1 MVKDPSKQILA
12 RAYGPIIDETNG
24 VIHGMSGSP
33 VYVEGKL
40 IGAVARAVGEDVLP
54 YKFYITP
61 IEEMLKIWDL
71 PDPLAEIN
79 KSNIKKVKIPSI
91 EEYEKKQENYDEN
104 IDKEIEKYKSKH
116 LATPEGKEVVKGKAQ
131 KRLEEILNG
140 IDIQTQEEKNIIEE
154 DNQTDEII
162 KGLEDK
168 SKTNI
173 DVDKLE
179 EHISLTDFILK
190 SLQKQNKS
198 TSKKF
203 F

>member
-1 MVKDPSKQILA
+1 MLLLYTNSALAMPPIMTTSQLRAGMQGYAETVVQGGEHVNFNVEVIGVVNNGKGPSKQILA

-79 KSNIKKVKIPSI
+79 KSNIKKVK
-91 EEYEKKQENYDEN
+91 YLQ
-104 IDKEIEKYKSKH
+104 
-116 LATPEGKEVVKGKAQ
+116 
-131 KRLEEILNG
+131 
-140 IDIQTQEEKNIIEE
+140 
-154 DNQTDEII
+154 
-162 KGLEDK
+162 
-168 SKTNI
+168 
-173 DVDKLE
+173 
-179 EHISLTDFILK
+179 LK
-190 SLQKQNKS
+190 SMKRNKKIMMKILI
-198 TSKKF
+198 KK
-203 F
+203 